1 MVKKQKNLSSIFTK
15 VTSIEKKLKKLEKT
29 ASILDKYIE
38 LNQKKINQND
48 ESIKTLGERIEFIKK
63 EFGEARKQI
72 ENSVRDRFSESK
84 KDIKEYFEKNISLIN
99 ERIDDIQ
106 EELEEF
112 NKKIIG
118 ATEVVNENI
127 FEFDKKLEQ
136 RLIDFNEL
144 KVDKSL
150 FESTVSSL
158 NSSMT
163 EINELIDNM
172 RKEILYLFETFN
184 NKVDIINEDLGKKLQ
199 TSTDFLEEKIAAN
212 ILDVNSGIKDL
223 ESKFEV
229 KIEKT
234 EYEFDNKISKLGQD
248 LIAKMDDNTGYLN
261 NMVNLVQSRMDS
273 IERSYTAKLNE
284 MEKHISDFSDSLKNQ
299 TENTLRINQSE
310 TLARL
315 NDMKK
320 YLEEKI
326 ISFQT
331 ELDTLNDEY
340 KNIINLN
347 KSFSSNVAAFDKRLS
362 EINDKIY
369 IRMNELKSL
378 MEEKIKTIQDLN
390 QQRIDDLSG
399 FVDTK
404 IASFESQ
411 LKQINEEKLEK
422 RSTLE
427 SRVGNIEFKLNSLA
441 DENKVMQENI
451 LNIIKHYS
459 KIKEEINRKTDLIS
473 SDLKKDV
480 SLIQDNVE
488 RKINDLTSQN
498 MSDIKSELDKF
509 EQKINDV
516 YSKTIHQNVEMQKK
530 INDLSTFVATLSS
543 SIENKL
549 KERSKEDVFEKEQI
563 KDKVYY
569 LMDKLKKFEDISR
582 TYSKADDMLQ
592 DFKEIQEIVF
602 KLQNQIDLIE
612 KERSEN
618 NEKLSRLTKYFESFN
633 SITVKRDDFEKSA
646 KKIDMIEDKLN
657 DIIAQI
663 NNLSLKIME
672 NEKKVESIESFKSSK
687 FEKQVSE
694 IKALKDMAEQ
704 LLEKTRHEV
713 NNLKKE
719 IEIKKAKEEMEEE
732 VFFKALMEKIKN
744 EK

>member
-1 MVKKQKNLSSIFTK
+1 
-15 VTSIEKKLKKLEKT
+15 
-29 ASILDKYIE
+29 
-38 LNQKKINQND
+38 
-48 ESIKTLGERIEFIKK
+48 
-63 EFGEARKQI
+63 
-72 ENSVRDRFSESK
+72 
-84 KDIKEYFEKNISLIN
+84 
-99 ERIDDIQ
+99 
-106 EELEEF
+106 
-112 NKKIIG
+112 
-118 ATEVVNENI
+118 
-127 FEFDKKLEQ
+127 
-136 RLIDFNEL
+136 
-144 KVDKSL
+144 
-150 FESTVSSL
+150 
-158 NSSMT
+158 
-163 EINELIDNM
+163 
-172 RKEILYLFETFN
+172 
-184 NKVDIINEDLGKKLQ
+184 
-199 TSTDFLEEKIAAN
+199 
-212 ILDVNSGIKDL
+212 
-223 ESKFEV
+223 
-229 KIEKT
+229 
-234 EYEFDNKISKLGQD
+234 
-248 LIAKMDDNTGYLN
+248 
-261 NMVNLVQSRMDS
+261 
-273 IERSYTAKLNE
+273 
-284 MEKHISDFSDSLKNQ
+284 HISDFSDSLKNQ

-310 TLARL
+310 TLSRL
-315 NDMKK
+315 NEMKK

-340 KNIINLN
+340 KNIVNLN
-347 KSFSSNVAAFDKRLS
+347 KSFSSSVAAFDKRLS
-362 EINDKIY
+362 DINDKIY

-427 SRVGNIEFKLNSLA
+427 SRVGNIEFKLNSLT
-441 DENKVMQENI
+441 DESKVIQENI

-488 RKINDLTSQN
+488 RKINDITSQN
-498 MSDIKSELDKF
+498 MSNIKSELDKF

-530 INDLSTFVATLSS
+530 INELSTFVATLSS
-543 SIENKL
+543 SIENNL
-549 KERSKEDVFEKEQI
+549 KERLKEDAFEKEQI

-592 DFKEIQEIVF
+592 DFKEMKEIVF
-602 KLQNQIDLIE
+602 KIQNHIDLIE

-618 NEKLSRLTKYFESFN
+618 NEKLSRLAKYFESFN

-646 KKIDMIEDKLN
+646 KKIDVIEGKLN

-694 IKALKDMAEQ
+694 IKALKEMAEQ

>member
-38 LNQKKINQND
+38 LNQKKINQTD

-84 KDIKEYFEKNISLIN
+84 KDIKDYFEKNISLIN

-212 ILDVNSGIKDL
+212 ILDINSGIKDL

-229 KIEKT
+229 KFEKT

-340 KNIINLN
+340 KNIVNLN
-347 KSFSSNVAAFDKRLS
+347 KSFSSSVAAFDKRLS
-362 EINDKIY
+362 DINDKIY

-378 MEEKIKTIQDLN
+378 MEEKIKSIQDLN

-451 LNIIKHYS
+451 LNIMKHYS

-480 SLIQDNVE
+480 SLIQGNVE
-488 RKINDLTSQN
+488 RKINDITSQN
-498 MSDIKSELDKF
+498 MSDIKSEIDKF

-543 SIENKL
+543 SIENKI

-592 DFKEIQEIVF
+592 DFKQMQEIVF
-602 KLQNQIDLIE
+602 KIQNHIDLIE

-618 NEKLSRLTKYFESFN
+618 NEKLSRLAKYFESFN

-646 KKIDMIEDKLN
+646 KKIDVIEGKLN
-657 DIIAQI
+657 DIITQI

-694 IKALKDMAEQ
+694 IKALKEMAEQ